1 MPIRTLAAALITVSV
16 GFFASAAASVQKD
29 RKVNATEASYAPRV
43 RALPSV
49 TVARKEC
56 RAVLAEQAI
65 ESVRHGYMKAF
76 NNGDAETVA
85 ALHTEGSVSMPA
97 GMPSVVGRESI
108 REIMEASLSAMPPG
122 LPFQFEAEEV
132 RIADG
137 WAVERGITPAL
148 GPFPAGKYVMLYER
162 EADGCWRIAWTITNS
177 DAPATS
183 P

>member
-16 GFFASAAASVQKD
+16 GFFVSAAVSAQKD
-29 RKVNATEASYAPRV
+29 LKVNATEASYGAGVRV
-43 RALPSV
+43 LLSV

-56 RAVLAEQAI
+56 RAVLDQQAI
-65 ESVRHGYMKAF
+65 ESVRHAYLNAV
-76 NNGDAETVA
+76 NNGDADTVA
-85 ALHTEGSVSMPA
+85 ALHTENSMSMPA

-108 REIMEASLSAMPPG
+108 REIMEASLSAIPPD
-122 LPFQFEAEEV
+122 LQFEFEAKEI

-148 GPFPAGKYVMLYER
+148 GPFPSGKYVTLYER

-177 DAPATS
+177 DAPAPS